1 MMMTH
6 RIGARIPRKLGLS
19 RGTMLAGALLCIVY
33 ARSTTAQTLALP
45 HPSATPS
52 DDTSANSISS
62 TDATW
67 GKSTHTN
74 AVPVDE
80 DKRPPSSDYST
91 KSADILAVEAYN
103 STYMPLFQ
111 RALLPGPAGSMV
123 SPQPTTN
130 LPIYDYMMF
139 RVVDADMPWAK
150 NSADMELSLWG
161 SGSIVG
167 TDGQQRTYDGDVSV
181 ANVTQRFGLAYVKL
195 GRQYVTEG
203 AARFAH
209 LDGFSAGVRSKLGL
223 DLSGYAGWTVLP
235 RWDARPNYQHL
246 GSTSDSLVTSADQ
259 LPNSDRSGNWM
270 MGARVGYSANRLG
283 EIGLSVHD
291 QQENHELGHRDAALD
306 LHVFPSQAIDASG
319 RVLMDLDSFS
329 LADAF
334 LGVSFHPS
342 RDWDIATEYRRVVP
356 TLLMSRQSVLSVFAV
371 DRFDEL
377 GGEIRYHVTPRILLF
392 GGSFVEWLQGDG
404 VGSRTR
410 GGAKIYP
417 DDAHRLLL
425 QFAYTRVVEPENGYH
440 GTRISA
446 AYRLLNPVTLTAEQ
460 YTYFYDVA
468 IRGMRTSSVQV
479 ATASWRFLRQ
489 WELMLGGSLFHS
501 PYAAMDAQTML
512 RLAYTFGSALGG
524 EP

>member
-1 MMMTH
+1 MKMPH
-6 RIGARIPRKLGLS
+6 RISARAPWRLRPS
-19 RGTMLAGALLCIVY
+19 RGMTMAGALLYIVY
-33 ARSTTAQTLALP
+33 ARPSAAQTLALP
-45 HPSATPS
+45 LTSAAPADDTGSTSNSATE
-52 DDTSANSISS
+52 
-62 TDATW
+62 ATW

-74 AVPVDE
+74 AVPVAE

-111 RALLPGPAGSMV
+111 RALLPGPAGAMV
-123 SPQPTTN
+123 TPQTT

-150 NSADMELSLWG
+150 NSVDMELSLWG
-161 SGSIVG
+161 SGTLVG
-167 TDGQQRTYDGDVSV
+167 SSSGQRTYDGDVSV
-181 ANVTQRFGLAYVKL
+181 ANVTQRYRLSYVKI

-209 LDGFSAGVRSKLGL
+209 LDGFSAGVRSRLGF
-223 DLSGYAGWTVLP
+223 DASGYAGWTVLP

-246 GSTSDSLVTSADQ
+246 GAASDSLVTSADQ

-270 MGARVGYSANRLG
+270 MGARVGYTASRIG
-283 EIGLSVHD
+283 GIGLSF
-291 QQENHELGHRDAALD
+291 HEQREDHALGRRDAALD
-306 LHVFPSQAIDASG
+306 LHFFPTEAVDASG
-319 RVLMDLDSFS
+319 RALVDVDSRS

-342 RDWDIATEYRRVVP
+342 RDWDIATEYRRVIP

-371 DRFDEL
+371 DRFDEV
-377 GGEIRYHVTPRILLF
+377 GGELRYHITPRILLF
-392 GGSFVEWLQGDG
+392 GGSFVEWLQGEG

-417 DDAHRLLL
+417 DDAHRLLV

-446 AYRLLNPVTLTAEQ
+446 VYRLLNPVTLSAEQ

-468 IRGMRTSSVQV
+468 IRGVRTSSVQV
-479 ATASWRFLRQ
+479 ATSSWRFLRQ
-489 WELMLGGSLFHS
+489 WEVMLGGSLFHS
-501 PYAAMDAQTML
+501 PYAAVDAQAML
-512 RLAYTFGSALGG
+512 RLAYTYGSALGG